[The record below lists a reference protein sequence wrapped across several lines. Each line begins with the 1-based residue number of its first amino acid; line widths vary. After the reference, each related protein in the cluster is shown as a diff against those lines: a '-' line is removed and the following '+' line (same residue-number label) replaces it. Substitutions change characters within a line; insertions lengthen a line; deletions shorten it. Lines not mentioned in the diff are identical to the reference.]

1 MLHQMLSYFKGYTK
15 ESILAPLFKML
26 EASFDLLVPFVMA
39 SIINIGISNQD
50 TDFILRR
57 CALLVLLGIVGLIS
71 SITAQYFASKAAV
84 GYATALRHSLFHH
97 IQSLGFSEMDRLGTS
112 TLITR
117 MTSDINQVQNG
128 LNLFLRLFLR
138 SPFIVFGSLFMAF
151 RINRDAA
158 MIFVVAIPLLAVAVF
173 GIMLV
178 TIPLYKKVQ
187 EQLDQVLGITRENL
201 TGVRVI
207 RAFTK
212 EQSEVTRFETANSIL
227 TALQKKVG
235 RISGFMNPITYM
247 IINLAI
253 LAVLHTGAVHVGIGD
268 LKQGDVIA
276 LVSYMGQILIELIKL
291 ADLIIQMTK
300 AAACAG
306 RVSSVLQTKP
316 GMEFAVAEKS
326 GHMERK
332 AADAAYPANTA
343 DTTDK
348 EREND
353 AVRFE
358 QVSLTYP
365 LAAGKSLKDISFCA
379 KRGQTIGIIGGTGSG
394 KSSLVHLIPRFY
406 DATSGDILLFGKSVR
421 DYSKEELRRLTGI
434 ALQKSMLFQG
444 TIRSNLLWGK
454 ENATEEELWQALRV
468 AQAEEFVR
476 EKSMGLDE
484 PVEQGGRNFS
494 GGQKQ
499 RLTIA
504 RALVK
509 NPKILILDDSTSA
522 LDYTTDAALRRSL
535 RNLPVEMTI
544 FIVSQRASSIRF
556 ADQILVL
563 EDGSLAGIGTHEE
576 LLRSCRVYQEI
587 YESQYKKGG
596 KQECR

>member
-1 MLHQMLSYFKGYTK
+1 MLSYFKGYTK

>member
-1 MLHQMLSYFKGYTK
+1 LLHQMLSYFKGYTK

>member
-434 ALQKSMLFQG
+434 ALQTSMLFQG

>member
-57 CALLVLLGIVGLIS
+57 CAVLVLLGIVGLVS

-97 IQSLGFSEMDRLGTS
+97 IQTLGFSEMDRLGTN

-117 MTSDINQVQNG
+117 MTSDINQVQSG

-138 SPFIVFGSLFMAF
+138 SPFIVFGSLVMAF

-212 EQSEVTRFETANSIL
+212 EQSEVNRFETANSIL

-235 RISGFMNPITYM
+235 RISGFMNPITYV

-268 LKQGDVIA
+268 LRQGDVIA

-316 GMEFAVAEKS
+316 AMEFKTIPTDREKW
-326 GHMERK
+326 
-332 AADAAYPANTA
+332 
-343 DTTDK
+343 
-348 EREND
+348 ND

-379 KRGQTIGIIGGTGSG
+379 KTGQTIGIIGGTGSG

-406 DATSGDILLFGKSVR
+406 DATSGNVLLFGRSVR
-421 DYSKEELRRLTGI
+421 DYSKKELRRLTGI

-454 ENATEEELWQALRV
+454 ENATEEELWHALHV

-476 EKSMGLDE
+476 EKSKGLDE
-484 PVEQGGRNFS
+484 PVEQDGRNFS

-522 LDYTTDAALRRSL
+522 LDYTTDAALRRAL
-535 RNLPVEMTI
+535 RNLPVEMTT
-544 FIVSQRASSIRF
+544 FIVSQRASSVRY